1 MPGSG
6 ASCLV
11 GTSLTIFTSLAESEP
26 AWRAALESSAGFV
39 FQTFEWHATW
49 QATIGT
55 AEGVAPHIVRLAD
68 AGGRTLML
76 LPLGIYRQGRL
87 RELRFLGGLV
97 TDYNAPL
104 IDREFAATLGP
115 SEMAVLWAD
124 ILGRLP
130 RVDLV
135 RLRRMP
141 ETIEDV
147 PNPLITLAGASHTE
161 NGHAATL
168 PATIAEF
175 RAGRSTRLFRDNR
188 RKRRRLAEQAPL
200 AFLRPAEPELVEEV
214 FSALARQ
221 KSRRWRETGQR
232 DWFAEPGYRNFYRS
246 LTDILLPRGRVDLT
260 ALRVGDEIVATK
272 WGTVF
277 RGRYCELI
285 GGYEEGEWARLSV
298 GRLLIESVIEWCI
311 ETGEVAVYDLT
322 VGEEAYKQSWTDH
335 SIRLFAYMAPCSLRG
350 RAIVAAHNL
359 KERLRR
365 NRRLRALVRRL
376 RRQAPE

>member
-1 MPGSG
+1 MPDSDP
-6 ASCLV
+6 SCLAE
-11 GTSLTIFTSLAESEP
+11 TSLTIFTSLAESEP
-26 AWRAALESSAGFV
+26 IWQAALETSAGFV

-55 AEGVAPHIVRLAD
+55 AEGVAPHIVHLAD

-76 LPLGIYRQGRL
+76 LPLGIYRQGRV

-104 IDREFAATLGP
+104 IDPEFAAALGP
-115 SEMAVLWAD
+115 REMAALWAD
-124 ILGRLP
+124 ILERLP

-141 ETIEDV
+141 ETIEGV
-147 PNPLITLAGASHTE
+147 PNPFIALAGASHTE

-175 RAGRSTRLFRDNR
+175 RAGRSTALFRENR
-188 RKRRRLAEQAPL
+188 RKRRRLAEKGDL
-200 AFLRPAEPELVEEV
+200 AFLWPAEPELVEEM

-232 DWFAEPGYRNFYRS
+232 DWFAEPGYRKFYRT
-246 LTDILLPRGRVDLT
+246 LTDILLPSGQVVLT

-277 RGRYCELI
+277 RGRYCDLI
-285 GGYEEGEWARLSV
+285 SGYEEGEWARLSV
-298 GRLLIESVIEWCI
+298 GRLLIENVIEWCI
-311 ETGEVAVYDLT
+311 ETGDIAIYDLT
-322 VGEEAYKQSWTDH
+322 GGEEAYKQRWTDH
-335 SIRLFAYMAPCSLRG
+335 SIRLFFYTAPCSLLG
-350 RAIVAAHNL
+350 RAIVATHNV

-365 NRRLRALVRRL
+365 YRRLRALVRRL